1 MRRRFPFLTPWQ
13 VWLEIQTSEA
23 MPEEEGRR
31 AGDMVGKGTSTME
44 LLYGSL
50 SGMAFGLVSP
60 IAGQPFDIVKTKM
73 QADARFLKSS
83 PFSVVKT
90 VVATEGVRGM
100 YRGMLPILASTGV
113 QKTVLFTANAGDQR
127 ALTCT
132 LQPVTVRTQA
142 ASRPYYLAYPG
153 ARRAVEKSGMPLL
166 TEAIPGTGGL
176 KPGQP
181 SSWRSP
187 SPSRNP
193 DLKASPSPSHI
204 PGPDPDPLSSR
215 QRGPIR
221 PP

>member
-1 MRRRFPFLTPWQ
+1 MLTRKFLPRRGSASLAGRRASQ
-13 VWLEIQTSEA
+13 RRQA

-113 QKTVLFTANAGDQR
+113 QKTVLFTANAGDQHPHLHSPACTATLPDYITTRIQALGVPSRSR
-127 ALTCT
+127 AYRCS
-132 LQPVTVRTQA
+132 Q
-142 ASRPYYLAYPG
+142 RPY
-153 ARRAVEKSGMPLL
+153 
-166 TEAIPGTGGL
+166 
-176 KPGQP
+176 
-181 SSWRSP
+181 
-187 SPSRNP
+187 
-193 DLKASPSPSHI
+193 
-204 PGPDPDPLSSR
+204 PGPA
-215 QRGPIR
+215 G
-221 PP
+221 

>member
-1 MRRRFPFLTPWQ
+1 
-13 VWLEIQTSEA
+13 

-113 QKTVLFTANAGDQR
+113 QKTVLFTANAGDQQR
-127 ALTCT
+127 TCT
-132 LQPVTVRTQA
+132 LQPA
-142 ASRPYYLAYPG
+142 
-153 ARRAVEKSGMPLL
+153 PLRFQ
-166 TEAIPGTGGL
+166 TI
-176 KPGQP
+176 
-181 SSWRSP
+181 
-187 SPSRNP
+187 
-193 DLKASPSPSHI
+193 
-204 PGPDPDPLSSR
+204 
-215 QRGPIR
+215 
-221 PP
+221 

>member
-1 MRRRFPFLTPWQ
+1 
-13 VWLEIQTSEA
+13 

-31 AGDMVGKGTSTME
+31 AGDMVGKGTSTVE

-113 QKTVLFTANAGDQR
+113 QKTVLFTANAGDHSPACNRSYPDCTATLPDYITTRIQ
-127 ALTCT
+127 ALGA
-132 LQPVTVRTQA
+132 PSRSQA
-142 ASRPYYLAYPG
+142 YPCSQRPY
-153 ARRAVEKSGMPLL
+153 
-166 TEAIPGTGGL
+166 
-176 KPGQP
+176 
-181 SSWRSP
+181 
-187 SPSRNP
+187 
-193 DLKASPSPSHI
+193 
-204 PGPDPDPLSSR
+204 PGPA
-215 QRGPIR
+215 G
-221 PP
+221 

>member
-1 MRRRFPFLTPWQ
+1 MERFPFLNPLGKF
-13 VWLEIQTSEA
+13 WLEIQTSEARRA

-127 ALTCT
+127 ARTCT
-132 LQPVTVRTQA
+132 PACNR
-142 ASRPYYLAYPG
+142 SYPG
-153 ARRAVEKSGMPLL
+153 CVQTILPRVSRCSARRREVGHAAAHRSHPGYGRA
-166 TEAIPGTGGL
+166 EA
-176 KPGQP
+176 
-181 SSWRSP
+181 RSAIQLAFP
-187 SPSRNP
+187 
-193 DLKASPSPSHI
+193 
-204 PGPDPDPLSSR
+204 
-215 QRGPIR
+215 
-221 PP
+221 

>member
-1 MRRRFPFLTPWQ
+1 
-13 VWLEIQTSEA
+13 

-113 QKTVLFTANAGDQR
+113 QKTVLFTANAGDQHPHLHLSSLHR
-127 ALTCT
+127 Y
-132 LQPVTVRTQA
+132 
-142 ASRPYYLAYPG
+142 ASRLYNHAYPG
-153 ARRAVEKSGMPLL
+153 ARRAIEKSGIPLL

-181 SSWRSP
+181 SSWRHP

-193 DLKASPSPSHI
+193 DLKGNPSPSPS
-204 PGPDPDPLSSR
+204 PGPDPDPNPDQALSWAASSPPPRARWSR
-215 QRGPIR
+215 R
-221 PP
+221 PLS